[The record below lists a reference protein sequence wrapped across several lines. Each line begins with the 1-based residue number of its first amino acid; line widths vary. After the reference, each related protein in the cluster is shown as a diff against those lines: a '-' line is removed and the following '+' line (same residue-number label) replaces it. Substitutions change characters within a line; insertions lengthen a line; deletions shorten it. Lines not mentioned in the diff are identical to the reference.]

1 MFVRVKSNPL
11 SPRKSV
17 QIVESVRKKDKVTQK
32 IVRYVGVAMDEQELE
47 QLKLLAETIRIKLE
61 NGTQQNLF
69 QPEALVELNK
79 KAANKKNE
87 KDTLDEKFKV
97 NLKDMVEEQR
107 IVVGIH
113 DVYGRLFDELGY
125 GSLFR
130 EKEKTT
136 ARYFKNVVMAR
147 IANPKS
153 KRASVRN
160 LEEDFGIMLNLD
172 RVYRMMDHLTD
183 ERIEKLQK
191 LTAGNTLGLLGQKI
205 DVMFYD
211 VTTIYFEPF
220 MEDDL
225 RKNGYS
231 KDLKFNQPQ
240 ILLVLLV
247 TKEGLPVGYE
257 IFEGDTY
264 EGHTMLP
271 VLKKIRERYELDEI
285 FVVADS
291 GMMNKDNIAELKKE
305 GFKFIVGARLKNLAK
320 EMTAKILNRDTY
332 YTSHPESEFSVAK
345 FNVGDELLMV
355 SFSQKRA
362 KKDRLD
368 REKGIAQLKKK
379 LEKQKTIK
387 SHLSDRGYRKFL
399 KINGESRIEF
409 DEEKLRAESE
419 WDGLK
424 GVFTNDNDLSL
435 EEILTQY
442 RNLWHVEA
450 AFRVNKH
457 DLKVRPVYHWN
468 PERVKAH
475 LAIAFMSYA
484 LVAMLEYRVKLQY
497 KGMSPE
503 EIRHNLVK
511 VQASILRNKKTG
523 LKYLLPSNIPPDAL
537 KIYQIMGVKALLKP
551 QILENL

>member
-1 MFVRVKSNPL
+1 MFVRVKSTSL

-17 QIVESVRKKDKVTQK
+17 QIVESMRKKDKITQR
-32 IVRYVGVAMDEQELE
+32 IVRHVGVAMDEQELQ
-47 QLKLLAETIRIKLE
+47 QLKMLAETIKVKLE
-61 NGTQQNLF
+61 NGSQQNLF
-69 QPEALVELNK
+69 QPEVLVELNK
-79 KAANKKNE
+79 KGVKQTNP
-87 KDTLDEKFKV
+87 KDTSDEKYKV

-107 IVVGIH
+107 IITGIH
-113 DVYGRLFDELGY
+113 DVYGRLFDELRY
-125 GSLFR
+125 DSLFT

-160 LEEDFGIMLNLD
+160 LEEDFGVTLNLD
-172 RVYRMMDHLTD
+172 RVYKMMDHLTD
-183 ERIEKLQK
+183 DRIENLQQ

-211 VTTIYFEPF
+211 VTTIYFESF
-220 MEDDL
+220 TEDEL
-225 RKNGYS
+225 RKNGWS

-240 ILLVLLV
+240 VLLALLV

-257 IFEGDTY
+257 VFEGDKY

-271 VLKKIRERYELDEI
+271 VLKTIRERYELDKI
-285 FVVADS
+285 FVVADA

-305 GFKFIVGARLKNLAK
+305 GFKFIVGARLKNLDK
-320 EMTAKILNRDTY
+320 EMIAKILNKDAY
-332 YTSHPESEFSVAK
+332 YKPHPESEFSVAK
-345 FNVGDELLMV
+345 FNVGDESLIV
-355 SFSQKRA
+355 SYSEKRA

-368 REKGIAQLKKK
+368 REKRIAKLKKK

-387 SHLSDRGYRKFL
+387 GHLSDRGTKKFL
-399 KINGESRIEF
+399 KIKGTNRIEL
-409 DEEKLRAESE
+409 DEEKLKMENQ
-419 WDGLK
+419 WDGLH
-424 GVFTNDNDLSL
+424 GVLTNDRDVSL

-457 DLKVRPVYHWN
+457 DLKVRPVYHWSPN
-468 PERVKAH
+468 RVKAH
-475 LAIAFMSYA
+475 LAIAFMSYV

-497 KGMSPE
+497 KYMSPE
-503 EIRHNLVK
+503 EIRHNLIK
-511 VQASILRNKKTG
+511 VQTSVLRNKKTG
-523 LKYLLPSNIPPDAL
+523 IRYLLPSHIPHDAQ
-537 KIYQIMGVKALLKP
+537 KIVQIMGVKALLKP